1 MLLKDEIFVDSTRGD
16 ITQYNAEWSEEN
28 REFIYV
34 QGCYVIRYQAD
45 DVLSE
50 DISVAINEDGK
61 VVETTYQTLMSG
73 EERKEHKLLSDEDL
87 SERIKYI
94 SLITPLSEGELLE
107 NKLDPFDW
115 DFVDFLAKHRPD
127 LMI

>member
-1 MLLKDEIFVDSTRGD
+1 MLLKDERFIDSTRGD
-16 ITQYNAEWSEEN
+16 ITMYNAEWDGSE
-28 REFIYV
+28 FVYI
-34 QGCYVIRYQAD
+34 QGCYVIRFQAD
-45 DVLSE
+45 DVLTE
-50 DISVAINEDGK
+50 DISVALNGEGQ